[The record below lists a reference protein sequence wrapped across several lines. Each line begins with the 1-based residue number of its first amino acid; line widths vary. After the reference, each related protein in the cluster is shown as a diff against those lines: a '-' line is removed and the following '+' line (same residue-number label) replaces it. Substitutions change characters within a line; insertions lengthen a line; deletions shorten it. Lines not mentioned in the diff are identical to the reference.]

1 MNPKE
6 DFVMKYFTFT
16 PDGVENCRVTAMLQ
30 TGLVNEMRN
39 DKTYPAIV
47 ICPGG
52 GYGFVSEREA
62 EPVGSPYFA
71 AGYHVFIL
79 YYSVGVR
86 AKDFEPLKQAA
97 ATIAHIRA
105 HAKEW
110 KVEPFAKITGVT
122 TGKIVDFGIKDSMNM
137 GAAMAPGACEL
148 IVRHFRD
155 LNTTPKDYDLIVTGD
170 LGEIGSE
177 ILCKLVGDYGY
188 DISGNHEDCGVR
200 MFDNKNQNTGSG
212 GSGCGC
218 SATVLSAYYLPML
231 KRGNYKKILFVP
243 TGALLSPV
251 SFNEGQSVPGIAH
264 GVVFE
269 RSEN

>member
-1 MNPKE
+1 
-6 DFVMKYFTFT
+6 MKYFTFT

-62 EPVGSPYFA
+62 EPVGRPYFA

-110 KVEPFAKITGVT
+110 KVEEDHIAVCGFSAGGHLAASTGTLYNTPEFQAAWGRNENIRPDAMVLCYPVITADEFAHQGSIENVSASAVGTEQYRFFGLDNHVDTDTPPTFLWHTASDGGVPVENSLKMAMQLSKHKVPFEMHIFPAGDHGLSVATDEVASRNDYVARWMDLSI
-122 TGKIVDFGIKDSMNM
+122 IW
-137 GAAMAPGACEL
+137 
-148 IVRHFRD
+148 
-155 LNTTPKDYDLIVTGD
+155 LNT
-170 LGEIGSE
+170 
-177 ILCKLVGDYGY
+177 
-188 DISGNHEDCGVR
+188 
-200 MFDNKNQNTGSG
+200 
-212 GSGCGC
+212 
-218 SATVLSAYYLPML
+218 
-231 KRGNYKKILFVP
+231 
-243 TGALLSPV
+243 
-251 SFNEGQSVPGIAH
+251 
-264 GVVFE
+264 VF
-269 RSEN
+269 SYQK